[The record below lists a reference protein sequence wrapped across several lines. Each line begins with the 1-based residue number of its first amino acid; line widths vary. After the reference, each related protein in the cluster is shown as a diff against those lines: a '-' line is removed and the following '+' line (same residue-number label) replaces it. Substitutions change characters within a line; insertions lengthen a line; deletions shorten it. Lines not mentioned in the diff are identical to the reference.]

1 MLDSHRNG
9 MSTFNVDKGS
19 SSVLR
24 NQKHDGGSMAEDA
37 ANSPRPAPATSG
49 VKQRASKPSKAFY
62 LYDL

>member
-1 MLDSHRNG
+1 
-9 MSTFNVDKGS
+9 MSTFNVEKGS

-24 NQKHDGGSMAEDA
+24 NQKNEGGSMAEDA

>member
-1 MLDSHRNG
+1 
-9 MSTFNVDKGS
+9 MSTFNVEKGS
-19 SSVLR
+19 NSVLR
-24 NQKHDGGSMAEDA
+24 NQKHEGSMAEDE